1 MNAQRITIIL
11 RLCAGLGLS
20 GFGIVSGLVQ
30 WAHGDAPKGF
40 ATAVIYTLVACIVAP
55 LAEDIDAHLRQSQDE
70 PDT

>member
-1 MNAQRITIIL
+1 MNAQRITLIL

-30 WAHGDAPKGF
+30 WAHGDAPRGF
-40 ATAVIYTLVACIVAP
+40 ATAVIYALLACIVAP
-55 LAEDIDAHLRQSQDE
+55 LAEDIDAHLRRSQED